1 MTVSVYGMGRFGRFW
16 ASELSRAIPDIG
28 GYNRT
33 PRELPP
39 SVRPVSFEDL
49 CGSDVIILTTAI
61 SSMEEVLKKIA
72 PLIKKDALVMDCCSV
87 KVWPA
92 EVMEKYLPP
101 ETAILGTHPMFGP
114 DSGKNGIEGLPI
126 VVSPIRVDREREE
139 FWKGVFAS
147 LRLDI
152 HVMTPDEHD
161 REAAFTQG
169 ITHYIGR
176 ILGDMKLEDSPIATS
191 GYRSLQKIV
200 EQTCNDDW
208 QLFLDLQNYNPHT
221 EEMRSKLD
229 RVLAKMIKYLH
240 P

>member
-1 MTVSVYGMGRFGRFW
+1 MTVSIYGMGRFGRFW
-16 ASELSRAIPDIG
+16 ASELSRVLPGIG

-33 PRELPP
+33 PRELPE
-39 SVRPVSFEDL
+39 SVRPVDFEEL
-49 CGSDVIILTTAI
+49 CGSDVIILSTAI

-72 PLIKKDALVMDCCSV
+72 PHMKKNALVMDCCSV
-87 KVWPA
+87 KVWPV
-92 EVMEKYLPP
+92 EMMEKHLPP
-101 ETAILGTHPMFGP
+101 EAAILGTHPMFGP

-126 VVSPIRVDREREE
+126 VLSPVRIDREREE
-139 FWKGVFAS
+139 CWKEIFAS
-147 LRLDI
+147 LKLDI

-169 ITHYIGR
+169 ITHFIGR

-191 GYRSLQKIV
+191 GYRSIQKIV